1 MRKHRNLLTKVLSVF
16 LIFPLSISICAEES
30 EIEEVLIT
38 GSYLKRN
45 AAESPSP
52 LSIVTSADI
61 EDIGAADV
69 AEIVQSMPW
78 SSGSQTR
85 ASTFQGGG
93 ADGRSTLNLRNLG
106 PAATLPLVNGK
117 RQVASFYNARGNASV
132 NINGLVPNIA
142 LERVEIVKD
151 GASALYGSDA
161 VAGVVNFVTKKDF
174 EGFDIS
180 YQYTVDDETGEGGA
194 NQAGI
199 IFGVQG
205 SRGGIVASASFLNRE
220 EINVDDNYKRYGAT
234 TISSTGQPGR
244 LTPIAGQ
251 IPTWAAHGLRPGMA
265 VDSAIDGGSLPRDA
279 MGNSFG
285 QADVNC
291 EDSAALERGGTLGNL
306 FNRCIYDYGSFFSIQ
321 AEESLRKMLVD
332 GHYELTD
339 KVELYF
345 QMAANDSEFDRLNSL
360 NPNAPALTI
369 PTEVRGSANPG
380 SVEDAYRRGIEPIQ
394 YANLTRL
401 IGGTQFTSR
410 DQRPLKTFTN
420 ANRSDQRYVLG
431 AKYDFQFGGNEW
443 ALDVSYTASQHTS
456 AITQVQDTLS
466 SHMELA
472 INGLGGPNCDVVNG
486 VPGSGNET
494 YAATGGDYDAGTCF
508 FFNPFGNSE
517 FDRDGNVGQTNL
529 QLRNPPE
536 LYRWMSA
543 RASEDDDYR
552 QRVIDIVA
560 AGDLIET
567 NSGFIG
573 LAVGFQQRREK
584 AEVLYDSA
592 LNTNNLDFVFGAQDW
607 NGTLT
612 TKAFF
617 TEVAIPIGERFDINF
632 AVRYEDFD
640 ELGEDSTDPKIT
652 FLWRPTD
659 SLSLRASAGS
669 SFRVPSLQQS
679 FGNLTTVANQVDIVG
694 GTAFKPSITKG
705 NPSLTPESADN
716 FNIGFS
722 WIPTDGFLEGFQI
735 DLDYFD
741 YDYSDIITRQSSSN
755 IMAED
760 NAALAAYVADNPG
773 ASFIDAVGAGV
784 GNREQVIRNSQ
795 AIMVRVLPSFSNA
808 NGADIS
814 GIDLNSSYSFD
825 TGFGDWRVGLQM
837 AWIETYEV
845 DVPNSSGVGST
856 RHDGVGNY
864 NSTNP
869 VARPLP
875 EFKINATLNWA
886 KGSHRAFL
894 IAKYVD
900 EIETDVPAGTRGFF
914 AATATLGGNGHLA
927 RDMSDTKIES
937 MTTVDAQYS
946 YSFGEAWFMADTTVA
961 IGVQNVFDEEAPV
974 IANVTAYDGTLHDGR
989 GRLFFFRV
997 GASM

>member
-1 MRKHRNLLTKVLSVF
+1 MRKSLNALASV
-16 LIFPLSISICAEES
+16 SISLLLVPFSSSIYAEEQ
-30 EIEEVLIT
+30 ELEEVVVT

-45 AAESPSP
+45 AADSPSP
-52 LSIVTSADI
+52 LSVVTSADI

-69 AEIVQSMPW
+69 AEIVQAMPW

-93 ADGRSTLNLRNLG
+93 ADGRSSLNLRNLG

-117 RQVASFYNARGNASV
+117 RQVASWYNGRGNASV

-142 LERVEIVKD
+142 LERIEIVKD

-161 VAGVVNFVTKKDF
+161 VAGVVNFITKKNF
-174 EGFDIS
+174 EGFDFT
-180 YQYTVDDETGEGGA
+180 YQYTIDDETGEGGA
-194 NQAGI
+194 NQAGVI
-199 IFGVQG
+199 WGVQG
-205 SRGGIVASASFLNRE
+205 DRGGIVASASYLNRD

-244 LTPIAGQ
+244 LLPVAGQ
-251 IPTWAAHGLRPGMA
+251 TPTWAANGLNPGMA
-265 VDSAIDGGSLPRDA
+265 VDGGALPRAAD
-279 MGNSFG
+279 GSSFG
-285 QADVNC
+285 SSDVNC
-291 EDSAALERGGTLGNL
+291 EDSAALERGGALGVL
-306 FNRCIYDYGSFFSIQ
+306 FDRCIYDYGSFFSIQ

-332 GHYELTD
+332 GHYQLTD
-339 KVELYF
+339 NVEVYF
-345 QMAANDSEFDRLNSL
+345 QFAANDSEFDRLNSL

-369 PTEVRGSANPG
+369 PTEVRGAANPG
-380 SVEDAYRRGIEPIQ
+380 SVEDAFRRGIEPLE

-401 IGGTQFTSR
+401 IGGTRATSR

-420 ANRSDQRYVLG
+420 ANRSDQRYVFG
-431 AKYDFQFGGNEW
+431 GTYDFKLGDKDW
-443 ALDVSYTASQHTS
+443 VLDASYTASQHST
-456 AITQVQDTLS
+456 ANTQVQDTLS

-486 VPGSGNET
+486 VPGSGNT
-494 YAATGGDYDAGTCF
+494 SYSTSGGDFDAGTCY

-529 QLRNPPE
+529 ELRNPPE
-536 LYRWMSA
+536 LYNWLA
-543 RASEDDDYR
+543 GRASNDNDFR

-560 AGDLIET
+560 AGDLIEIG
-567 NSGFIG
+567 SGPIG
-573 LAVGFQQRREK
+573 LAVGFQQRRDK
-584 AEVLYDSA
+584 AEALFDSA
-592 LNTNNLDFVFGAQDW
+592 VNTDNLDFAFGARDW

-612 TKAFF
+612 TNAIFA
-617 TEVAIPIGERFDINF
+617 EVAIPIGERFDVNI

-640 ELGEDSTDPKIT
+640 ELDADSTDPKIT
-652 FLWRPTD
+652 LLWRPID
-659 SLSLRASAGS
+659 SLSLRASGGS
-669 SFRVPSLQQS
+669 SFRVPSLLQS
-679 FGNLTTVANQVDIVG
+679 YGNLTTVANQVDVVG

-705 NPSLTPESADN
+705 NPELTPESADN
-716 FNIGFS
+716 FNIGLS
-722 WIPTDGFLEGFQI
+722 WVPTDGFLDGFQI
-735 DLDYFD
+735 DIDYFD
-741 YDYSDIITRQSSSN
+741 YDYTDIITRESTAN
-755 IMAED
+755 IMSAD
-760 NAALAAYVADNPG
+760 NAALAAYVANNPG
-773 ASFIDAVGAGV
+773 ASFIDAVDAGV
-784 GNREQVIRNSQ
+784 GNREQVIRNGQ
-795 AIMVRVLPSFSNA
+795 AIMVRVLPNFSNA

-825 TGFGDWRVGLQM
+825 TGFGDWRVGLQV

-845 DVPNSSGVGST
+845 EIPVSGGGSRT
-856 RHDGVGNY
+856 IDGVGNY

-875 EFKINATLNWA
+875 EFKVNGTLNWA
-886 KGSHRAFL
+886 MGSHRAFL

-900 EIETDVPAGTRGFF
+900 EIDTDVPAGTRGFF

-927 RDMSDTKIES
+927 SDMRDDTIES
-937 MTTVDAQYS
+937 MTTVDLQYS
-946 YSFGEAWFMADTTVA
+946 YSFGENWFMNDSSVA
-961 IGVQNVFDEEAPV
+961 IGVQNMFDEEAPV

-989 GRLFFFRV
+989 GRIFFLRV